1 MPVYLLADNGSK
13 IPEATICLRKLA
25 KKLGEQTG
33 KHIYAV
39 SLQHADS
46 IHPSLLGNTPAEI
59 FHDFLQQQL
68 EQGER
73 EFVLLPLFFGA
84 SRALTSFIP
93 EQVSRLEKQFGEFNL
108 KLADVVFPLSE
119 NDYRLADILFEYVQ
133 KINNQ
138 QPVKINDIVI
148 VDHGSPVPHIT
159 EVRKQ
164 VALGLQSLLGENFS
178 LGQAVMERREG
189 AEYNFNGELLE
200 KYLSKQA
207 EQGVK
212 NIIVAM
218 LFFLPGRH
226 AGECGDVQEICDRV
240 ISQYPFMKIIITPL
254 ISEHELLISILR
266 DRLLSVE

>member
-1 MPVYLLADNGSK
+1 MPVYLLIDNGSK
-13 IPEATICLRKLA
+13 KPEATIRLRELA
-25 KKLGEQTG
+25 EKLGEQTG
-33 KHIYAV
+33 KHISAV

-46 IHPSLLGNTPAEI
+46 IPQSLLGNIPAEI
-59 FHDFLQQQL
+59 FYDFLQQQL

-73 EFVLLPLFFGA
+73 EFVVIPLFFGV

-108 KLADVVFPLSE
+108 KLADVIFPLPEGESG
-119 NDYRLADILFEYVQ
+119 LADILFDYLQRIVH
-133 KINNQ
+133 Q
-138 QPVKINDIVI
+138 QSAQIKDIVL

-164 VALGLQSLLGENFS
+164 VALGLQTLLGENVS

-189 AEYNFNGELLE
+189 AEYDFNGELLE
-200 KYLSKQA
+200 NYLSKQA

-226 AGECGDVQEICDRV
+226 AGECGDVEEICDRV

-254 ISEHELLISILR
+254 ISEHELLISILH
-266 DRLLSVE
+266 DRLLSVQ